1 MYYDLNRIRILTVY
15 LRHFDLS
22 GGTDSPHAARFAP
35 NGDPLTHAEFS
46 DFNRH
51 ALYGITH
58 TRLFLACTFGAR
70 HKTCLWVLVYYG
82 RDSETD
88 FGSRS

>member
-1 MYYDLNRIRILTVY
+1 MYYDSNRIRILTVY

-46 DFNRH
+46 DFNRY
-51 ALYGITH
+51 ALYGMTH
-58 TRLFLACTFGAR
+58 IQLF
-70 HKTCLWVLVYYG
+70 
-82 RDSETD
+82 
-88 FGSRS
+88 